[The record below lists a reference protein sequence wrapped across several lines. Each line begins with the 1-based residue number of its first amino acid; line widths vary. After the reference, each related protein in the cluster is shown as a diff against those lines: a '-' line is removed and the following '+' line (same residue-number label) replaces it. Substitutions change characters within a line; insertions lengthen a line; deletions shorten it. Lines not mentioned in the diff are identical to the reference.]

1 MTHTEAPAPQPD
13 EVGFHQAGQD
23 DKAHG
28 DPLHD
33 IDGPK
38 TTYAVVGSLAVIVG
52 LIWAMSHLYTLMV
65 RVERQAKIG
74 DIEAKELN
82 RIRAG
87 ERAELN
93 GENPNRGSMTI
104 EDAITEYLKK

>member
-1 MTHTEAPAPQPD
+1 MSNPEAHAHDD
-13 EVGFHQAGQD
+13 EHV
-23 DKAHG
+23 

-38 TTYAVVGSLAVIVG
+38 TTYAVVGTLVLVVG

-74 DIEAKELN
+74 DIEPKELN
-82 RIRAG
+82 QIRAA

-93 GENPNRGSMTI
+93 GENPNRGAMKI
-104 EDAITEYLKK
+104 EDAIAAYLKK